1 MSETTHPADAS
12 LQGFH
17 ETVLD
22 GLPEAVIVAAP
33 DGLITFVNAAT

>member
-33 DGLITFVNAAT
+33 DGLSLIHI